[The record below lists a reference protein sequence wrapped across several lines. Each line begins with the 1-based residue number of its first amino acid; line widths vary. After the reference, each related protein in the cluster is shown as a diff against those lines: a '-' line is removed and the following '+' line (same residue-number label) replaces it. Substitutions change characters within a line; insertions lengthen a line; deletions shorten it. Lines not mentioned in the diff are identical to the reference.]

1 MNIIEI
7 QDSLKDLP
15 DNALMQEMQMPT
27 GSAPQFLV
35 LSELKRRKRMRDE
48 YQRRQ
53 NADMKT
59 VAEEAISAAG
69 MPQEGIMQMSQAMNP
84 NSSIAQN
91 TGMDTAMPMEPTQ
104 APQPEQP
111 MMMADGGVVRMFE
124 GGMSGGT
131 ISAIAN
137 LKVNYPDVYEAA
149 VEEGIVEQV
158 AEYMQARAADAP
170 YALDALED
178 PAPFFMKRPSQR
190 SVDKKQLEI
199 EESQPERALQAR
211 IDSRTALSRYGDDD
225 PIFGTSALEQRERP
239 VTGEYTVARDT
250 PVTSIEGQLT
260 PPPSDP
266 LGSVPDGRD
275 FGDKTPSRSISPL
288 IPSVADAGFGTQI
301 ENLREQERQD
311 NIYKFLADPSE
322 SDAIADALDRGVHED
337 YKRRIRSGEENLATQ
352 TGLFFPTGSSSDAV
366 AAKDVNL
373 RALQFLQGDQF
384 TPPSEIYSD
393 LLGGD
398 PRAIAKY
405 QGESPQVI
413 DEISD
418 RLYRE
423 AQQGELAK
431 AAQTYGDYDAE
442 AQAKRDAVSRMLE
455 INQVPEPD
463 NRGILEKAITNVIT
477 GGDEEEVSKGKAI
490 TKDDLSFGK
499 LTENAADAQ
508 GDLSLGELISQ
519 DTSTAPAGKKSTTTS
534 GGTGGTGGGVG
545 GRIAQMLA
553 DREKSAEADK
563 WLSLAQA
570 GMALMAS
577 ESPTF
582 GGALG
587 EAGLV
592 GIGAMQKARKQY
604 DADIMDLLTLQ
615 QRANAASS
623 RRSGGLTASNMIS
636 LMDDL
641 RDYKGDI
648 QDRINDL
655 NDLSKI
661 GTMSDE
667 ERTAQLQRLQAE
679 LMRTDIELGTYRNA
693 LRGGGTG
700 GSSFDVRGGSTQQP
714 SVGYSLGTASQ

>member
-84 NSSIAQN
+84 NSSIEQN

-137 LKVNYPDVYEAA
+137 LKVNYPEVYEAA
-149 VEEGIVEQV
+149 VEEGVVEQI
-158 AEYMQARAADAP
+158 AELAQARAADAP

-178 PAPFFMKRPSQR
+178 PAPFFMKRPSRR

-211 IDSRTALSRYGDDD
+211 IDSRVALSRYSDDD
-225 PIFGTSALEQRERP
+225 PIFGASALEQRERP
-239 VTGEYTVARDT
+239 VTGEYTAALDI
-250 PVTSIEGQLT
+250 PVTSVEGQL
-260 PPPSDP
+260 PLPLSDR

-275 FGDKTPSRSISPL
+275 FGVKTPSGSISSL
-288 IPSVADAGFGTQI
+288 IPPVADDGFGTQI

-311 NIYKFLADPSE
+311 NIYKFLADPSSAGT
-322 SDAIADALDRGVHED
+322 SD
-337 YKRRIRSGEENLATQ
+337 
-352 TGLFFPTGSSSDAV
+352 

-384 TPPSEIYSD
+384 TPPSEIYGN

-398 PRAIAKY
+398 PRATARF
-405 QGESPQVI
+405 EEEPSSVI

-418 RLYRE
+418 RLYLE

-442 AQAKRDAVSRMLE
+442 TQAKRDAVSRMLE

-477 GGDEEEVSKGKAI
+477 GGDEEEVSKGEAI
-490 TKDDLSFGK
+490 TKGDLSFGK

-534 GGTGGTGGGVG
+534 GGTGGGVG
-545 GRIAQMLA
+545 GRIAKMLA

-604 DADIMDLLTLQ
+604 DADILDLLTLQ

-648 QDRINDL
+648 QDRINAL
-655 NDLSKI
+655 NDPANM
-661 GTMSDE
+661 MSE
-667 ERTAQLQRLQAE
+667 EEKAAQLQRLQAE

-700 GSSFDVRGGSTQQP
+700 GSSFDVRGGSQSQGG
-714 SVGYSLGTASQ
+714 VGLSLGTPA

>member
-337 YKRRIRSGEENLATQ
+337 YKEEYGVAKKILPHRRGCSFQ
-352 TGLFFPTGSSSDAV
+352 Q
-366 AAKDVNL
+366 
-373 RALQFLQGDQF
+373 ALLVMR
-384 TPPSEIYSD
+384 
-393 LLGGD
+393 LLL
-398 PRAIAKY
+398 K
-405 QGESPQVI
+405 
-413 DEISD
+413 
-418 RLYRE
+418 
-423 AQQGELAK
+423 
-431 AAQTYGDYDAE
+431 
-442 AQAKRDAVSRMLE
+442 M
-455 INQVPEPD
+455 
-463 NRGILEKAITNVIT
+463 
-477 GGDEEEVSKGKAI
+477 
-490 TKDDLSFGK
+490 
-499 LTENAADAQ
+499 
-508 GDLSLGELISQ
+508 
-519 DTSTAPAGKKSTTTS
+519 
-534 GGTGGTGGGVG
+534 
-545 GRIAQMLA
+545 
-553 DREKSAEADK
+553 
-563 WLSLAQA
+563 
-570 GMALMAS
+570 
-577 ESPTF
+577 
-582 GGALG
+582 
-587 EAGLV
+587 
-592 GIGAMQKARKQY
+592 
-604 DADIMDLLTLQ
+604 
-615 QRANAASS
+615 
-623 RRSGGLTASNMIS
+623 
-636 LMDDL
+636 
-641 RDYKGDI
+641 
-648 QDRINDL
+648 
-655 NDLSKI
+655 
-661 GTMSDE
+661 
-667 ERTAQLQRLQAE
+667 
-679 LMRTDIELGTYRNA
+679 
-693 LRGGGTG
+693 
-700 GSSFDVRGGSTQQP
+700 
-714 SVGYSLGTASQ
+714 